1 MQSLLIGFS
10 CFSPLKPAN
19 LRLICNSI
27 PIYTMTGTLP
37 MPSLEFGALQKA
49 LERALRDRSMTW
61 EKFEVGAQ
69 LARLEVSA
77 QLEGFLEAFV
87 TTHPRLRDGLKRF
100 EATRAWVSHLLLALL
115 LAWHAENDTEPRA
128 DWEARPFSVRESSQS
143 EPALLTARVTNS
155 WRSNLHSRWLGLR
168 SCVVWARFLS

>member
-1 MQSLLIGFS
+1 
-10 CFSPLKPAN
+10 
-19 LRLICNSI
+19 
-27 PIYTMTGTLP
+27 MTTTLP
-37 MPSLEFGALQKA
+37 MPNLEFGALQKA

-69 LARLEVSA
+69 LAKLEVSA

-87 TTHPRLRDGLKRF
+87 ATHPRLRNGLERF
-100 EATRAWVSHLLLALL
+100 EATRAWVSHLILALL
-115 LAWHAENDTEPRA
+115 LAWHAKDDTETRA

-143 EPALLTARVTNS
+143 ESALTSARVTNS
-155 WRSNLHSRWLGLR
+155 WGSGDSRLLGLLR

>member
-1 MQSLLIGFS
+1 
-10 CFSPLKPAN
+10 
-19 LRLICNSI
+19 
-27 PIYTMTGTLP
+27 MTGTLP
-37 MPSLEFGALQKA
+37 IPSLEFGALQKA

-87 TTHPRLRDGLKRF
+87 ASHPRLRGGLKRF
-100 EATRAWVSHLLLALL
+100 EATRAWVSHLILALL
-115 LAWHAENDTEPRA
+115 LAWHAQNDTEARA
-128 DWEARPFSVRESSQS
+128 DWEARPFSVRESSRS
-143 EPALLTARVTNS
+143 ERALITSRVTNS
-155 WRSNLHSRWLGLR
+155 WGLSLNSSLVRVR

>member
-1 MQSLLIGFS
+1 
-10 CFSPLKPAN
+10 
-19 LRLICNSI
+19 
-27 PIYTMTGTLP
+27 

-49 LERALRDRSMTW
+49 LERALRDRSSMTW

-69 LARLEVSA
+69 LAKLEVSA
-77 QLEGFLEAFV
+77 QLEGFLDSFV
-87 TTHPRLRDGLKRF
+87 AAHPRLRTGLERF

-115 LAWHAENDTEPRA
+115 LAWHAQNETEPRA

-143 EPALLTARVTNS
+143 ESTLTTARVTNFWGS
-155 WRSNLHSRWLGLR
+155 GLNSRLLR

>member
-1 MQSLLIGFS
+1 
-10 CFSPLKPAN
+10 
-19 LRLICNSI
+19 
-27 PIYTMTGTLP
+27 MTSTLP

-87 TTHPRLRDGLKRF
+87 ASHPRLRGGLERF

-115 LAWHAENDTEPRA
+115 LAWHAKDETEARA

-143 EPALLTARVTNS
+143 ERAFITSRVTNS
-155 WRSNLHSRWLGLR
+155 WGLGLSSSLVR
-168 SCVVWARFLS
+168 VRLCVVWAQFLS

>member
-1 MQSLLIGFS
+1 
-10 CFSPLKPAN
+10 
-19 LRLICNSI
+19 
-27 PIYTMTGTLP
+27 MTTNLP
-37 MPSLEFGALQKA
+37 MPNLEFGALQKA

-69 LARLEVSA
+69 LAKLEVSA

-87 TTHPRLRDGLKRF
+87 ASHPRLRVGLERF

-115 LAWHAENDTEPRA
+115 LAWHAQNDTETRA
-128 DWEARPFSVRESSQS
+128 DWKARPFSVRESSQS
-143 EPALLTARVTNS
+143 QSALTAARVTNS
-155 WRSNLHSRWLGLR
+155 WGAGDSRLLGLLR

>member
-1 MQSLLIGFS
+1 
-10 CFSPLKPAN
+10 
-19 LRLICNSI
+19 
-27 PIYTMTGTLP
+27 MTTPLP

-87 TTHPRLRDGLKRF
+87 ASHPRLRGGLERF

-115 LAWHAENDTEPRA
+115 LAWHAKDESEPRA

-143 EPALLTARVTNS
+143 ESALITSRVTNS
-155 WRSNLHSRWLGLR
+155 WGLGLNSSLVRVR

>member
-1 MQSLLIGFS
+1 
-10 CFSPLKPAN
+10 
-19 LRLICNSI
+19 
-27 PIYTMTGTLP
+27 

-69 LARLEVSA
+69 LAKLEVSA

-87 TTHPRLRDGLKRF
+87 AAHPRLREGLERF
-100 EATRAWVSHLLLALL
+100 EATRAWVSHLILALL
-115 LAWHAENDTEPRA
+115 LAWHAQNETEPRA

-143 EPALLTARVTNS
+143 ERALTTTRVTDSWGLSLNS
-155 WRSNLHSRWLGLR
+155 SLVRVR

>member
-1 MQSLLIGFS
+1 
-10 CFSPLKPAN
+10 
-19 LRLICNSI
+19 
-27 PIYTMTGTLP
+27 MTTPLP

-49 LERALRDRSMTW
+49 LERALRDRSSMTW

-87 TTHPRLRDGLKRF
+87 ASHPRLRGGLERF

-115 LAWHAENDTEPRA
+115 LAWHAKDDTEARA
-128 DWEARPFSVRESSQS
+128 DWEARPFSVRESSHS
-143 EPALLTARVTNS
+143 ERALITSRATNS
-155 WRSNLHSRWLGLR
+155 WGSNLNSSLLGLLR